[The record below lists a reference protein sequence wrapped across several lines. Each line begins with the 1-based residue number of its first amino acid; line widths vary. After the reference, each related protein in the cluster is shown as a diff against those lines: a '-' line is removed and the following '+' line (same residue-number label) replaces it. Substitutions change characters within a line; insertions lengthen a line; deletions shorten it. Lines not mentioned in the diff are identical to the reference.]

1 MTAVYEPGGPASD
14 WDDAPMCECG
24 RGPILQ
30 GNSTPDCCLK
40 CWEEYLESL
49 CFEHGEADCEECA
62 S

>member
-24 RGPILQ
+24 RGPILWAPW
-30 GNSTPDCCLK
+30 TPDCCFD
-40 CWEEYLESL
+40 CWSESL
-49 CFEHGEADCEECA
+49 CAEHGEANCEECA